1 MLPSLLVSLLAVASV
16 HAQSGTLDLS
26 FDEVGWVN
34 QGQGQNS
41 IYGTA
46 MAVRANGNIVLAGT
60 SSTGFNGTNK
70 QMAYMELS
78 PVGEVLALNFFGAD
92 DRDDFTTGIAI
103 QPDGT
108 LILAGYSS
116 PIVSPLVNDIQLV
129 RVDLD
134 GTLDESFG
142 VGGIVIT
149 DFSQPGEPTIEVA
162 NGVSVLPNGN
172 ILVVGAGDEGG
183 GGDQMLLARY
193 LDNGDLDEAGFG
205 TGGRSY
211 TTPGTPGG
219 GLGMKVLSDG
229 RILAV
234 GYTYDGGEQPVL
246 ARFSSSGSLDPTFGT
261 AGFAGFNGFLGIAF
275 SLDIQSNGSIL
286 VGNQNEN
293 GAGMEVFRIT
303 SEGAFDPTFGF
314 LGAVSTFIYPP
325 AGGLTPAI
333 VRVQPDDRIV
343 LAGTNE
349 NSQFRALRY
358 TPNGT
363 PDATF
368 GNVGSFTLSGVNGA
382 ALCASLQEDG
392 KLLLGGFTRDG
403 VGTRSFYICRLLNDL
418 TVGVEDLTTG
428 GSSVL
433 VYPNPVTDEATF
445 TYELDVNATVSIQLF
460 DAKGALVR
468 TILGRSER
476 QAGSQMEVLDL
487 AGLPAGR
494 YMLGLSTGDRTVQVQ
509 LMRLQ

>member
-1 MLPSLLVSLLAVASV
+1 MLAAASAQ
-16 HAQSGTLDLS
+16 AQSGTLDLT
-26 FDEVGWVN
+26 FNEVGWVN

-60 SSTGFNGTNK
+60 SSTSFNETNK

-78 PVGEVLALNFFGAD
+78 PTGEVLALNFFGAA

-103 QPDGT
+103 QPDGK

-116 PIVSPLVNDIQLV
+116 PVVSPLVNDIQLV

-172 ILVVGAGDEGG
+172 ILVVGTGDEGG
-183 GGDQMLLARY
+183 SGDRMLLARY
-193 LDNGDLDEAGFG
+193 LENGDLDEAGFG

-219 GLGMKVLSDG
+219 GLGIKVLSDG

-234 GYTYDGGEQPVL
+234 GYTFDGGEQPVL
-246 ARFSSSGSLDPTFGT
+246 ARFSSNGSLDATFGT
-261 AGFAGFNGFLGIAF
+261 SGFANFNGFFGIAF
-275 SLDIQSNGSIL
+275 SVDIQSNGSIL

-293 GAGMEVFRIT
+293 GAGMEIFRIT

-325 AGGLTPAI
+325 AGGITPAI
-333 VRVQPDDRIV
+333 VLAQPDDRIALV
-343 LAGTNE
+343 GANE
-349 NSQFRALRY
+349 NGQFRALRY

-368 GNVGSFTLSGVNGA
+368 GNAGSFTLTNVNGA
-382 ALCASLQEDG
+382 AYCATLQEDG
-392 KLLLGGFTRDG
+392 KFLLGGFTRDG
-403 VGTRSFYICRLLNDL
+403 SGFRSFHICRLVNEL
-418 TVGVEDLTTG
+418 TVGVEDLTDRSGT
-428 GSSVL
+428 VL
-433 VYPNPVTDEATF
+433 IYPNPVTDEATF

-468 TILGRSER
+468 TVLGRSGR
-476 QAGSQMEVLDL
+476 QAGTHREVLDL
-487 AGLPAGR
+487 TDLPAGK
-494 YMLGLSTGDRTVQVQ
+494 YMLGFTAGDRTAQVQ
-509 LMRLQ
+509 LIRL